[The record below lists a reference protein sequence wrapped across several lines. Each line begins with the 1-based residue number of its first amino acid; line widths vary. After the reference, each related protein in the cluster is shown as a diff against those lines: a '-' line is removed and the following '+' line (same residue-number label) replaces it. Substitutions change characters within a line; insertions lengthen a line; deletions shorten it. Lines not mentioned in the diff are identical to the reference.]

1 MRMQVT
7 RHVNADEVEC
17 AAPSGAYVHGLHI
30 EGAGWSMDDMSLQEQ
45 APGQLQCAMP
55 VVLFEPRLV
64 DDVNASLRMYDA
76 PTYKTSER
84 HGVLSTTVRGR
95 ALSWRRRTSELLMS
109 MELLVFAL
117 PLPTLLTRWQLR
129 AIHETRCGLT
139 LCSLACTADYSSYRA
154 TQRTLW

>member
-95 ALSWRRRTSELLMS
+95 ALSWRRRTPELLMS
-109 MELLVFAL
+109 MEVAGFCIATSNAFDSMAAL
-117 PLPTLLTRWQLR
+117 R
-129 AIHETRCGLT
+129 H
-139 LCSLACTADYSSYRA
+139 S
-154 TQRTLW
+154 